1 MCFKIIM
8 TSSSFYP
15 LPPDAFYK
23 PMTLGE
29 PDFVVELSEYRYYI
43 IIYIIYLSYKYL

>member
-1 MCFKIIM
+1 MCFKIIV

-15 LPPDAFYK
+15 LPPNTFYK

-29 PDFVVELSEYRYYI
+29 PDFVVELSKYRYDMI
-43 IIYIIYLSYKYL
+43 